1 MTLIYSKKKV
11 GRAGDALVKNND
23 NLNALE
29 VLSYWRAS
37 HNDALV
43 NAFTEVEKLSE
54 KVDKSAL
61 LAKRL
66 KRTESIINKLNRFG
80 NDGRG
85 MKLHRMQ
92 DIAGC
97 RVILSNIK
105 KVQKFIKLL
114 KENTVFEEKNNY
126 IEFPKEDGYRSV
138 HFIGEFHNKDG
149 ETRCIELQ
157 VRTMIQHSWA
167 TAVEIVDLFTN
178 QSIKTSYGK
187 VDWKEF
193 FLHVGTQF
201 ALLEKNTMIQTLT
214 VKDLYNHYKSD
225 FERYR
230 DENLEESIYFVH
242 KHTSKLDILKKFE
255 LFSQSLNVAAE
266 EIGIQK
272 GGYVLLVID
281 NLNKKEYSIT
291 TRSYG
296 IDEFEEA
303 KEIYL
308 EEEKNSMNRSHYITA
323 LVSTSSIG
331 DIKVAYPNYFAD
343 STQFVKY
350 LDIISYFYSSYFNV
364 FETTKFWAQYR

>member
-1 MTLIYSKKKV
+1 MKYSKKSI
-11 GRAGDALVKNND
+11 GRAGDALVENND
-23 NLNALE
+23 NMEALE
-29 VLSYWRAS
+29 TLSFWRAS
-37 HNDALV
+37 HNHSLE
-43 NAFTEVEKLSE
+43 NAFTLVEKLSKE
-54 KVDKSAL
+54 VDKSVV

-66 KRTESIINKLNRFG
+66 KRTESIVNKLDRFG
-80 NDGRG
+80 NGGRG

-105 KVQKFIKLL
+105 KLQKFIKLL

-126 IEFPKEDGYRSV
+126 ITKPKDDGYRCV
-138 HFIGEFHNKDG
+138 HFVGEFQNESG
-149 ETRCIELQ
+149 ENRSIELQ
-157 VRTMIQHSWA
+157 VRTRIQHSWS

-178 QSIKTSYGK
+178 QSIKTSHGK

-201 ALLEKNTMIQTLT
+201 ELLEKNTMIQTLT
-214 VKDLYNHYKSD
+214 PQDLYNSYKSD

-230 DENLEESIYFVH
+230 NESLEQSIYYVH
-242 KHTSKLDILKKFE
+242 KQTQKLDILKKFT
-255 LFSQSLNVAAE
+255 LFSASLNVATE
-266 EIGIQK
+266 EIETQK

-281 NLNKKEYSIT
+281 NINKKEYSIT

-296 IDEFEEA
+296 INEFEEA
-303 KEIYL
+303 KESYL
-308 EEEKNSMNRSHYITA
+308 EEEKNSLNRSHYITA

-331 DIKVAYPNYFAD
+331 DIKDAYPNYFAD

-350 LDIISYFYSSYFNV
+350 LGIISHFYSKYFNV
-364 FETTKFWAQYR
+364 LEIASFWAKYR